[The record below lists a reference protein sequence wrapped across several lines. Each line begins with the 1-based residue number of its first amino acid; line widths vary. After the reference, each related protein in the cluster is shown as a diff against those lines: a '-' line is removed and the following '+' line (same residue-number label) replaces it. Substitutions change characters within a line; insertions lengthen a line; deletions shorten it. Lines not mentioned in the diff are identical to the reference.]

1 MAHEKQGRVMRGVNG
16 CAGSTHGGAGH
27 PGAAVGGRH
36 REVNSHPILVVDD
49 EPYIRGLLEDT
60 LSEAGYEVDSAQNG
74 EVALERF
81 QDVRYH
87 VVLLDL
93 TMPGMGGIEVLERI
107 REIDDAVLFIVVT
120 ADCDSDAVLESMRK
134 RVVDYLTK
142 PFLIATLLES
152 VSHACQTYDKARESR
167 ERVRAVEEEN
177 RCLHREGTELR
188 ERVSEVE
195 SQNDAILRHM
205 NSGLVFLDTQGTI
218 RYANPLAA
226 SILDTEIAKLLGRSY
241 AEAFA
246 LNSTDRE
253 ALRAALSC
261 GATQRNVEVSL
272 HLAEGLSKPIS
283 INAARVPGSENS
295 TRGIVLVFVDL
306 THKKEVE
313 ARVRRLDR
321 LAAMGELAAGIVH
334 EVRNPLAGIQTAAE
348 LLDRRLEPGDHSHR
362 YATVV
367 MEEVGRLDRL
377 LNDLLEYARPGARA
391 VREAE
396 LGPVVRRA
404 VQMVEGAAKAKGA
417 RLSVELPDQ
426 LPPLPIDQ
434 DKIEC
439 VLINVMRNA
448 IDSVRDE
455 NGFVEVSVRLTSDG
469 SSVRIEVVD
478 NGGGIDPKDLK
489 RLLRPF
495 ETTKPRGTGLG
506 LPISARIVG
515 DHAGRFDLHGRPGL
529 GSVATIELPLRASDD
544 ASGGHQLAVSSPG
557 EDR

>member
-1 MAHEKQGRVMRGVNG
+1 M
-16 CAGSTHGGAGH
+16 
-27 PGAAVGGRH
+27 
-36 REVNSHPILVVDD
+36 NSHPILVVDD
-49 EPYIRGLLEDT
+49 EPCIRGLLEDT
-60 LSEAGYEVDSAQNG
+60 LSEAGYEVDSAQSG

-81 QDVRYH
+81 QETRYH

-107 REIDDAVLFIVVT
+107 REIDDSVLFIVVT
-120 ADCDSDAVLESMRK
+120 ADCDTDALLESMRK

-142 PFLIATLLES
+142 PFLISTLLDS
-152 VSHACQTYDKARESR
+152 VSSACQAYDKARRNR
-167 ERVRAVEEEN
+167 ERVEEVEEEN
-177 RCLHREGTELR
+177 RCLLREGTELR

-226 SILDTEIAKLLGRSY
+226 SILETETAKLLGRAY
-241 AEAFA
+241 AEVFA
-246 LNSTDRE
+246 LNAKDRE
-253 ALRAALSC
+253 AVRAALSC
-261 GATQRNVEVSL
+261 GTAQRNVEVTLRLSG
-272 HLAEGLSKPIS
+272 EGSKPIS
-283 INAARVPGSENS
+283 INAARVPGPEDS
-295 TRGIVLVFVDL
+295 TRGVVLVFVDL
-306 THKKEVE
+306 THRKEVE

-348 LLDRRLEPGDHSHR
+348 LLDRRLEAGDHNHR
-362 YATVV
+362 YTTVV

-391 VREAE
+391 IREAK

-404 VQMVEGAAKAKGA
+404 VQMVEGAAKEKGA
-417 RLSVELPDQ
+417 RLSVELPAH

-439 VLINVMRNA
+439 VLINVIRNA
-448 IDSVRDE
+448 IDSVRNE
-455 NGFVEVSVRLTSDG
+455 EGFVEVSVRLTSDQ

-478 NGGGIDPKDLK
+478 NGGGIDPRDLE

-495 ETTKPRGTGLG
+495 ETTKAHGTGLG
-506 LPISARIVG
+506 LPISARIVEA
-515 DHAGRFDLHGRPGL
+515 HSGRFDLHGRPGL
-529 GSVATIELPLRASDD
+529 GSVATIELPMHAPGGESGSQELTAS
-544 ASGGHQLAVSSPG
+544 ASG

>member
-1 MAHEKQGRVMRGVNG
+1 M
-16 CAGSTHGGAGH
+16 
-27 PGAAVGGRH
+27 
-36 REVNSHPILVVDD
+36 NSHPILVVDD